1 MAGSVA
7 SSNCWTFLLSFPS
20 GHMRKVVCDVP
31 RALLLMRQCCQVS
44 ICLSVH
50 LEDMKLLAGGGKGE
64 HTHKP
69 KNNPKMVM
77 CLFQNL
83 HLIEKEFQS

>member
-1 MAGSVA
+1 MQQ
-7 SSNCWTFLLSFPS
+7 
-20 GHMRKVVCDVP
+20 R
-31 RALLLMRQCCQVS
+31 CQVS